1 MLTEAVRR
9 VQQILKMKTLNEV
22 QTKSPVPGANRKVRG
37 VISGAPLDIGTEDM
51 KKEMKGDRVTAVKRL
66 PTRYQ
71 GKLVD
76 SLSVLLQFEGDVPQK
91 VMIGCMC
98 FNVREFVAQPLRC
111 FKCQRIGHVADQCKS
126 KAVLENMNMAAEQ

>member
-1 MLTEAVRR
+1 MLIEAVSR

-22 QTKSPVPGANRKVRG
+22 QIKSPVPGANRKVRG
-37 VISGAPLDIGTEDM
+37 AISGVPLDIAIEEM

-76 SLSVLLQFEGDVPQK
+76 SLSYCSL
-91 VMIGCMC
+91 
-98 FNVREFVAQPLRC
+98 RETCLR
-111 FKCQRIGHVADQCKS
+111 K
-126 KAVLENMNMAAEQ
+126 